1 MMENVI
7 CQHTLPWCGGGGG
20 LPTCIAIYSFHSS
33 IRSIKRSVFYEPQC
47 GGGGRGGGGRG
58 RRRSGGG
65 EEAGVEATMEEASG
79 VESSVVESTED
90 LESFGMKS
98 EMTRG
103 MLLFIDSK
111 ISASIL

>member
-33 IRSIKRSVFYEPQC
+33 IRSIKRRFFGEPQC
-47 GGGGRGGGGRG
+47 GGGGKGGGGWG

-65 EEAGVEATMEEASG
+65 EEADVEAMMEEASG
-79 VESSVVESTED
+79 VESGRVESAGD

-98 EMTRG
+98 EMTWGR
-103 MLLFIDSK
+103 LLFIGSK
-111 ISASIL
+111 ILASIL